1 MVYDFIICP
10 ECVGSETLNLSI
22 TCYVFLFQIKMATE
36 ATRKFIENYRAD
48 DYQDDFFI
56 LGN

>member
-1 MVYDFIICP
+1 MILLFVLN
-10 ECVGSETLNLSI
+10 VLGSETLNLSI